1 MSEQA
6 QALPRGYRSKPIWIR
21 LLAAALILAPIGNIA
36 FTLYSLELPWSG
48 AEAWRYWIQFIKPQ
62 VWALNVLL
70 LMSGLALIRV
80 RTWTHMLAS
89 VTLVLVLIYNI
100 ATWEKL
106 LFLGP
111 ATFGLMV
118 LASLIAAAVLYSR
131 EFRKPYFNPRLRW
144 WETSPRYQARLSVRI
159 THASEGD
166 THPAEILD
174 VSRSGL
180 FVAIESN
187 PELPIGEEHHII
199 LPTGIELRAQIVRR
213 TATGYG
219 FRFVRVGWVQR
230 AQIKKFVRQLST
242 DPSLLLR

>member
-1 MSEQA
+1 MSDSTAPE
-6 QALPRGYRSKPIWIR
+6 PRGYRNKPIWIR
-21 LLAAALILAPIGNIA
+21 LLAAALVLAPLGNIA
-36 FTLYSLELPWSG
+36 FTLYSLDLPWSG
-48 AEAWRYWIQFIKPQ
+48 PETWLYWIHFIKPQ
-62 VWALNVLL
+62 VWALNILL
-70 LMSGLALIRV
+70 LMSGLALIKV

-89 VTLVLVLIYNI
+89 VTLLLVIIYNI

-111 ATFGLMV
+111 ATFALMV
-118 LASLIAAAVLYSR
+118 LASLIATTVLYSQQ
-131 EFRKPYFNPRLRW
+131 FRKPYFNPRLRW

-159 THASEGD
+159 THASEGE

-174 VSRSGL
+174 ISRSGL

-213 TATGYG
+213 TPTGYG
-219 FRFVRVGWVQR
+219 FRFVRVGWTQR
-230 AQIKKFVRQLST
+230 AQIKKFVRQLSS
-242 DPSLLLR
+242 DPQLLLR

>member
-1 MSEQA
+1 MSAPEGSGPQ
-6 QALPRGYRSKPIWIR
+6 GYRSKPIWIR
-21 LLAAALILAPIGNIA
+21 LLAAALILAPLGNIA

-48 AEAWRYWIQFIKPQ
+48 TETWAYWIQFIKPQ

-70 LMSGLALIRV
+70 LMSGFALIKV

-111 ATFGLMV
+111 ATFGLMIV
-118 LASLIAAAVLYSR
+118 ASIIASAVLYSR
-131 EFRKPYFNPRLRW
+131 QFRKPYFNPRLRW

-159 THASEGD
+159 THASEGE

-174 VSRSGL
+174 ISRSGI
-180 FVAIESN
+180 FVSIESN
-187 PELPIGEEHHII
+187 PELPIGEEHRIV
-199 LPTGIELRAQIVRR
+199 LPTGIEVRAQIVRR
-213 TATGYG
+213 TPAGYG
-219 FRFVRVGWVQR
+219 FRFVRMGWAER
-230 AQIKKFVRQLST
+230 AQIKSFLRQLSS
-242 DPSLLLR
+242 DPQLLLR